1 MAPGLFTP
9 SRSGVHTGVL
19 GVLLEAGCVCLGLL
33 TNPSRNLSWDGVKE
47 LLVPLSGPFLAPN
60 LRSKSS
66 GHKSYSL
73 VRSAS
78 RSAPELQ
85 APMPTDL
92 EPGPAPPEHILD
104 ALPGQLPLSE
114 SLPGVGEDES

>member
-1 MAPGLFTP
+1 M
-9 SRSGVHTGVL
+9 
-19 GVLLEAGCVCLGLL
+19 
-33 TNPSRNLSWDGVKE
+33 
-47 LLVPLSGPFLAPN
+47 PLSGPFLAPN

-66 GHKSYSL
+66 GHKSSL

-78 RSAPELQ
+78 RSAPELL

-104 ALPGQLPLSE
+104 TLPGQLPLSE